1 MQRLLFR
8 LLGSTYRSETYES
21 VQTTWVRSDRSDLQS
36 EIGRIPIPWRSSSKG
51 ERDARQETGDRPRA
65 MEEAFLIQSEPKR
78 SVLGGLVNSLAV
90 GYGLNEIAEDIP

>member
-51 ERDARQETGDRPRA
+51 ERDARQETGDSPRA
-65 MEEAFLIQSEPKR
+65 MERGVPDPIKAQTQRPTGDWLIPSP
-78 SVLGGLVNSLAV
+78 LAT
-90 GYGLNEIAEDIP
+90 G